1 MKLVTI
7 EYPKTSC
14 KLSKTT
20 RPAKKFSQVGGADKN
35 STNALYSETTKTD
48 FFYETKTIRNAKIT
62 KDIHAC

>member
-20 RPAKKFSQVGGADKN
+20 RPVKKFSQIGGADRN
-35 STNALYSETTKTD
+35 STNALYSETAKTD
-48 FFYETKTIRNAKIT
+48 FFMKQRL
-62 KDIHAC
+62 